1 MERGKRNIEP
11 EVEKR
16 RVDAQPPQTPLANV
30 TLATISSLLFKLIP
44 FLFPTDPVFNPFAIA
59 AEDGGL
65 APDPGV
71 GVPAFALKIALRFD
85 LGSIEGGRAID
96 AGLGTFWSWCA
107 SADVER
113 ESVLVVLGKER
124 RPPEPLTL
132 VPRDGGRE
140 DVEDESD

>member
-1 MERGKRNIEP
+1 MFYVLRLLREFERRAP
-11 EVEKR
+11 
-16 RVDAQPPQTPLANV
+16 AC
-30 TLATISSLLFKLIP
+30 AT
-44 FLFPTDPVFNPFAIA
+44 D
-59 AEDGGL
+59 
-65 APDPGV
+65 
-71 GVPAFALKIALRFD
+71 R
-85 LGSIEGGRAID
+85 ID

-124 RPPEPLTL
+124 RPLEPLTL